1 VIEKKM
7 KKKIKIE
14 KSRILLKQALIHLLL
29 EKSYTSISI
38 QELCKEAKVGRST
51 FYNHYHDKRD
61 LLESTVAY
69 YSRIA
74 QETTLTAF
82 LNDDNLDLRS
92 NLIRDY
98 ETTAKFSYVIQA
110 LLKVHLPNAD
120 FEANIRQILHDKYQV
135 LLENSEVASI
145 IPEDLAVDLYAA
157 NALTVTKYIAQYP
170 DTANIEDLANFMVH
184 IYRHLFKPTGQM
196 EGVQPQDMEAPSG
209 DGEPSEQDSQEPATY
224 EKA

>member
-1 VIEKKM
+1 M

-14 KSRILLKQALIHLLL
+14 KSRILLKQALVHLLL

-61 LLESTVAY
+61 LLESTVDY

-120 FEANIRQILHDKYQV
+120 FEANIRQILHNKYQV
-135 LLENSEVASI
+135 LLENSEVTSV
-145 IPEDLAVDLYAA
+145 IPENLAVDLYAA
-157 NALTVTKYIAQYP
+157 NALTVTNYIAQYP

-184 IYRHLFKPTGQM
+184 IYTHLFKPSTQM
-196 EGVQPQDMEAPSG
+196 EEVPSSPEETSEQENQ
-209 DGEPSEQDSQEPATY
+209 EPST
-224 EKA
+224 

>member
-1 VIEKKM
+1 M

-14 KSRILLKQALIHLLL
+14 KSRILLKQALLHLLL
-29 EKSYTSISI
+29 EKSYSSISI
-38 QELCKEAKVGRST
+38 QELCEEAKVGRST
-51 FYNHYHDKRD
+51 FYNHYHDKHD

-82 LNDDNLDLRS
+82 LTDDNMDLRS

-98 ETTAKFSYVIQA
+98 ETTTKYSHVIQA
-110 LLKVHLPNAD
+110 LLNVHLPNAD
-120 FEANIRQILHDKYQV
+120 FEANVRQILHEKYQV
-135 LLENSEVASI
+135 LLANSEGTSI

-157 NALTVTKYIAQYP
+157 NALTVTKYIAYHP

-184 IYRHLFKPTGQM
+184 IYTRLFKPTAQIE
-196 EGVQPQDMEAPSG
+196 EGLSKNTEPPSA
-209 DGEPSEQDSQEPATY
+209 SEETSEY
-224 EKA
+224 EYQQSST